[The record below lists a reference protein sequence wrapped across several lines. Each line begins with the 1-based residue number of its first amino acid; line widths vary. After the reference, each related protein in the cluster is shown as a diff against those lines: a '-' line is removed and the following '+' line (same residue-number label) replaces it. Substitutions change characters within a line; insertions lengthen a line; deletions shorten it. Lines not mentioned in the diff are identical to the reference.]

1 MGATIRSIE
10 YEMLMMLYEYDRFY
24 RQKGD
29 DRITNCV
36 LQPPTGKGAAAA
48 NYAMEAIKSC
58 QVIKIMSLLW
68 WKSDE
73 KWCDTH
79 WKSEMR
85 FWDRLGMSVCFL
97 YRNLLIPV
105 LFTSKFCSLGRVYH
119 KVAKIQPTETDSIN
133 QQKPTVWRILTT
145 DRQWQIFRGNEIN
158 PHTYELFAQ
167 ISGNEPLTYEIFVD
181 TCMKYSA

>member
-1 MGATIRSIE
+1 MRSVNLINLKPNRAREDEYDQSNDGGNDAIDRIRE
-10 YEMLMMLYEYDRFY
+10 RMEYDRLY

-73 KWCDTH
+73 K
-79 WKSEMR
+79 
-85 FWDRLGMSVCFL
+85 
-97 YRNLLIPV
+97 
-105 LFTSKFCSLGRVYH
+105 
-119 KVAKIQPTETDSIN
+119 
-133 QQKPTVWRILTT
+133 
-145 DRQWQIFRGNEIN
+145 
-158 PHTYELFAQ
+158 
-167 ISGNEPLTYEIFVD
+167 
-181 TCMKYSA
+181 